1 MRHWEAF
8 CEWCGYTQS
17 YRAMKAELKGATS
30 TLSPAQILAMRPL
43 ISGPSA
49 RYPRR
54 DEVGEMAGMI
64 LPRCPETP

>member
-17 YRAMKAELKGATS
+17 YRAMKVELKGATS

-49 RYPRR
+49 CYP
-54 DEVGEMAGMI
+54 VEMKLAKWRG
-64 LPRCPETP
+64 